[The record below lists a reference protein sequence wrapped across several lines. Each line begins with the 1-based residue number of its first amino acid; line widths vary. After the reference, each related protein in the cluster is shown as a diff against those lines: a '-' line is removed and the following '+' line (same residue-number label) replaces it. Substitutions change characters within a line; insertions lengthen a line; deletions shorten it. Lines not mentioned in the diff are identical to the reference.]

1 MLRLGLSQSKA
12 QSRLQNNPRFVTAMG
27 QQAKIKTLRTA
38 LRAEMEKHPS
48 YPTMT
53 PAQKDRWLSLAV
65 RDALKF
71 AARQN
76 KNGK

>member
-1 MLRLGLSQSKA
+1 
-12 QSRLQNNPRFVTAMG
+12 MG